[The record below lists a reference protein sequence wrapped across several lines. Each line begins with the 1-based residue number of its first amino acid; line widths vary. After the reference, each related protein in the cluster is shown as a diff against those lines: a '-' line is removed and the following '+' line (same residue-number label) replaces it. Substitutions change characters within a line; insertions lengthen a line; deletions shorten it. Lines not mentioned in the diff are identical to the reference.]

1 MCTGV
6 LWCVAFIHYFHI
18 FSHSPQSYSRV
29 WWFVFVVAIANQLR
43 LSYPYKIWKDYY
55 CQLWLVHG
63 LCFVD
68 ERCFRTCLI
77 FYVYFLRCRKLLVAS
92 NWKILRRRYCD
103 IPLPR
108 RNVILYDIYRSQR
121 EMGGGGNERG
131 RGKRASFT
139 IQLSIMHHQLS
150 NFNCQVREGPSR
162 SQVLNYFSTK
172 THR

>member
-1 MCTGV
+1 M
-6 LWCVAFIHYFHI
+6 
-18 FSHSPQSYSRV
+18 
-29 WWFVFVVAIANQLR
+29 FVVALANQLR

-68 ERCFRTCLI
+68 ERCFGTCLI
-77 FYVYFLRCRKLLVAS
+77 FYVYFLRFRKLLVAS

-108 RNVILYDIYRSQR
+108 RNVILYGIYRSQR
-121 EMGGGGNERG
+121 EMGGRGNERG

-162 SQVLNYFSTK
+162 AQVLNYFATK